1 MLRLEILFWSE
12 ESCAGESAQAVVR
25 HSDPGIVKR
34 DSRIANL
41 AKFAIRVGAHN
52 DFARVK
58 SVSNRGI
65 SPLEMRSCGQP
76 LRASGIESLVDDSS
90 VYHFFFSSLLLF

>member
-1 MLRLEILFWSE
+1 MLRLEMLFGSE
-12 ESCAGESAQAVVR
+12 ESCAGESAPRIVIRDAQIAQAEVKLLPRVVT
-25 HSDPGIVKR
+25 HN
-34 DSRIANL
+34 SRIANL

-65 SPLEMRSCGQP
+65 SLLEMGDQ
-76 LRASGIESLVDDSS
+76 A
-90 VYHFFFSSLLLF
+90 